1 MKENNKKKECTEIPG
16 IAAHCAR
23 SHSLRIFQHTPSSEA
38 MCPRALPETE
48 KSPKNENKKIKIKK
62 RESTSSNQKMFQ
74 KKESYQK

>member
-1 MKENNKKKECTEIPG
+1 
-16 IAAHCAR
+16 
-23 SHSLRIFQHTPSSEA
+23 